1 MNGCKKNFTISH
13 SYEDL
18 CQCLA
23 DNLDDVDYFSLYY
36 FNQCVVGNKP
46 WLTWPLLI
54 LIIVLCF
61 YFLSTT
67 GNDYLAET
75 LGIISDKMKLSQNLA
90 GLTLLALGNTAP
102 DVAVA
107 IVSGGDD
114 DDAEGG
120 DQGLVNSLSSV
131 LGGGSMVFGFVLSS
145 VVFFGKNVKVSG
157 FSFIR
162 DLSAYLIIV
171 SFVLIIGLTYKNMNL
186 FIAFVILG
194 LYVIYVVISVLT
206 ESLSKDKDEDLAI
219 GINNDNNSDSDDEDD
234 NNNGQKFKVELLDD
248 KPEQKGDNINIQ
260 NQININNNEGKEEEK
275 KENEKEDKNNNII
288 EIEKNNKEKNDI
300 IEVEGENKIINNEIG
315 PRGFGAINLIKEQE
329 GKKKF
334 SLSEI
339 MDATYYGKVF
349 SENEKTYKSYSTE
362 LAKKNSNKYNYAIMR
377 YYYLTKNTQWS
388 EKSLFEKIIY
398 VSIDFTFDLVR
409 NLSIPPF
416 EKKRYNKT
424 IFICL
429 PITIPLTIT
438 VFFPDSMF
446 KLYKESPY
454 CWITLGYY
462 ILAVIFAIALN
473 YTTYRTNMPNCQW
486 VLLLSAL
493 VMSILW
499 VMVASNILVQM
510 IKDAQLLLPFPIN
523 QSFLAMT
530 ILAVGN
536 SVPDFIVN
544 CSLAKSGYAEMALS
558 GCVGAPIFGMTIG
571 FGSSMIIKFLG
582 SKEATRTE
590 AFDLTDKS
598 KISFVVL
605 CAITGIILNLIQNM
619 LTGFIQKFTIKRI
632 NSYVGFCIFFLYI
645 IGISIVTFCFK

>member
-1 MNGCKKNFTISH
+1 
-13 SYEDL
+13 
-18 CQCLA
+18 
-23 DNLDDVDYFSLYY
+23 
-36 FNQCVVGNKP
+36 VGDKP

-54 LIIVLCF
+54 IIILLCF

-107 IVSGGDD
+107 IVSGDDD

-162 DLSAYLIIV
+162 DLLAYLIIV
-171 SFVLIIGLTYKNMNL
+171 SFVLIIGLTYKKMNL

-194 LYVIYVVISVLT
+194 LYVAYVVISVLT
-206 ESLSKDKDEDLAI
+206 ESLSKDKDEDLEI
-219 GINNDNNSDSDDEDD
+219 GINNDNNSDSDDEDLS
-234 NNNGQKFKVELLDD
+234 NSQRFKVELLDD
-248 KPEQKGDNINIQ
+248 KSEKKGGNINIQ
-260 NQININNNEGKEEEK
+260 NQIIINHNEDNKEEK
-275 KENEKEDKNNNII
+275 QDKDNNII
-288 EIEKNNKEKNDI
+288 DIEKNNKEKNDN
-300 IEVEGENKIINNEIG
+300 IEGDGEKKLINNEIG
-315 PRGFGAINLIKEQE
+315 LRGFGAINLIKEKE

-349 SENEKTYKSYSTE
+349 TENEKAYKSYSTE

-416 EKKRYNKT
+416 EKKRYNKS

-446 KLYKESPY
+446 KLYKQSPY
-454 CWITLGYY
+454 CWITLAYY
-462 ILAVIFAIALN
+462 ILAIIFAIVLN
-473 YTTYRTNMPNCQW
+473 FTTYRTNMPNCQW

-499 VMVASNILVQM
+499 VMAASNILVQM

-571 FGSSMIIKFLG
+571 FGSSMIIKFIG

-590 AFDLTDKS
+590 VFDLTDKS

-605 CAITGIILNLIQNM
+605 CAMTGIILNLIQNM
-619 LTGFIQKFTIKRI
+619 LTGFIQKFTIKRY
-632 NSYVGFCIFFLYI
+632 NSFVGFSIFFLYI
-645 IGISIVTFCFK
+645 IGISIVTFCFN